1 MSVTMEPIRHISK
14 IDRQLR
20 VLSEVWQG
28 KMDNQYLL
36 RLTLMY
42 QDHNMGRLDFTL
54 NGYGEPDVANLAQNI
69 QSNDYLMR
77 EIDDYLSGE
86 IE

>member
-1 MSVTMEPIRHISK
+1 MEPIRHISK

-20 VLSEVWQG
+20 VLSEVWEG
-28 KMDNQYLL
+28 KMDKQYLL

>member
-1 MSVTMEPIRHISK
+1 MEPIRHISK

-20 VLSEVWQG
+20 VLSEVWRG